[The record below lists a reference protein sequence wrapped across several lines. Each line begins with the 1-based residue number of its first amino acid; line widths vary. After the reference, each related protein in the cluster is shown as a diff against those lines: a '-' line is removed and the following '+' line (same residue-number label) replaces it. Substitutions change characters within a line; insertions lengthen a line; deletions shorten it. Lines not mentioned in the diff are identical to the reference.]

1 MRGRLWGV
9 FLFLFLFFF
18 FFRRPPAKRLRTC
31 TRGSREPRPR
41 CAVALRS
48 PRAPGRTIC
57 VRRGGWRFGPAPSQG
72 PDRGS
77 PEAARPGLPSH
88 RAARNRWLC
97 QDGARAAGV
106 GGRPSRRFHT
116 TPPPAVDSA
125 ARSQEAGGGRG
136 ARFSPPASPTR
147 AAAGGGGRA
156 GVGVPS
162 ASRG

>member
-1 MRGRLWGV
+1 MTL
-9 FLFLFLFFF
+9 
-18 FFRRPPAKRLRTC
+18 PPAKRLRTC
-31 TRGSREPRPR
+31 TRGSPSRSALGVPVSPGGAAQSHSGARARRDEPSASAEGGGGSAPR
-41 CAVALRS
+41 RV
-48 PRAPGRTIC
+48 RAPTG
-57 VRRGGWRFGPAPSQG
+57 
-72 PDRGS
+72 GS

-88 RAARNRWLC
+88 RAAGNRWLC

-116 TPPPAVDSA
+116 PPPPAVDSA
-125 ARSQEAGGGRG
+125 SRSQEAGGGRG